1 MPVGYEQLVS
11 TSFQHSKLPS
21 YQHWQLS
28 LNLVHGCWFSC
39 RPGVWWPGVCTR
51 KALKTYV
58 YIYTGMY
65 DYDHGRHTWRLW
77 AGRQLKWGIR
87 TYSSGNNTLT
97 TSHRYDTEV
106 CLPFLSTTKGTT
118 TTTTLRHILTYLDTI
133 YIYIYTYYKSVNS
146 YRHINHAQVVFFVPT
161 VASCPKAKGDW
172 KLQRHIYNRRLAV
185 FLTACKPP
193 NAPMANGDVRSE
205 DMLKYLAKDWVL
217 DLEVPCVQL

>member
-133 YIYIYTYYKSVNS
+133 YIYIRIINQSIPIDISTMPKSFFLCQQLQAVQRPRAIESCKGTYTTG
-146 YRHINHAQVVFFVPT
+146 AWLFFN
-161 VASCPKAKGDW
+161 C
-172 KLQRHIYNRRLAV
+172 L
-185 FLTACKPP
+185 
-193 NAPMANGDVRSE
+193 
-205 DMLKYLAKDWVL
+205 
-217 DLEVPCVQL
+217 